1 MKTTLEK
8 YERRK
13 IAFRETRQISGW
25 DVKLYTISKGNSFQ
39 SEQAYSSFLEALPEL
54 LQEAEHSELPTYRKA
69 FAIVHQAREGVLILL
84 NWWTGG
90 EMVET
95 KIYFSDY
102 HSPAVISPS
111 PFADK
116 ALVCIWELEVFAHE
130 RKAWINHVL
139 SRPENPD
146 FQSYLEDAMF
156 LQS

>member
-1 MKTTLEK
+1 MKATLEK
-8 YERRK
+8 YETRK
-13 IAFRETRQISGW
+13 IAFREARQIAGW
-25 DVKLYTISKGNSFQ
+25 GVKLYTITKGDSFK
-39 SEQAYSSFLEALPEL
+39 SEQAYSSFLEAIPEL
-54 LQEAEHSELPTYRKA
+54 LQDAGRSDLPTYKQA
-69 FAIVHQAREGVLILL
+69 FVIVHQAREGVLILL

-102 HSPAVISPS
+102 GSPGTISPS
-111 PFADK
+111 PFKDK

-130 RKAWINHVL
+130 RKAWITHVL

-146 FQSYLEDAMF
+146 FPSYLEDAMF